1 MISIYRA
8 LVRRFIVQVHLE
20 NAQRMKND
28 SIEAIDFVHVIDVDR
43 VCSIARAEGSDDSR
57 ISGCSER

>member
-1 MISIYRA
+1 
-8 LVRRFIVQVHLE
+8 
-20 NAQRMKND
+20 MKND

-43 VCSIARAEGSDDSR
+43 VCSIACAKGSDDSC